1 MTIGG
6 SIALII
12 VGAILK
18 FAVSWQPNGIDL
30 PLVGLI
36 LLIAGIVGLIIS
48 LALTISKNR
57 RRGGTHVY
65 EERRFT
71 EPPN

>member
-1 MTIGG
+1 VTIGG

-12 VGAILK
+12 IGAILK
-18 FAVSWQPNGIDL
+18 FAISWEPNGINL

-36 LLIAGIVGLIIS
+36 LLIAGIVGLVIS

-57 RRGGTHVY
+57 QRGSTQVY

-71 EPPN
+71 EPPR